1 MSGNNGA
8 DDRANMSGAVPPN
21 EAEPQ
26 RKPETAA
33 AAAPDHTA
41 GTAADAKPDVVAE
54 PTAPAPTERFVSMAP
69 LPTPSKAA
77 PASEPSAAPS
87 AARNDAAP
95 AVEEIAVAEAVA
107 GEVAVEEIAAE
118 VADAAPEREAA
129 DPTPETPVVAEEP
142 VTPDTSVAESAP
154 AAPET
159 PSASEPPQTQL
170 KPWEIPTTAMPAAPT
185 KPAPFAFTKPV
196 FTEPETESPVAST
209 APVEPAAPT
218 AVASVKDV
226 GIDPPAADRTP
237 DEPPTAPQAGLQP
250 ERAAEAPAEQAP
262 AAAPVGQATAVAL
275 VGQAPTEASAEQA
288 TTAALAEQAPTEAP
302 AEQALAVDDS
312 APTVAID
319 MSAIRRT
326 PPAQPVPSAAE
337 PPAERLPEGSASA
350 ESGEGSAAEE
360 SGEGRAEES
369 DQGRAAEGSADDAA
383 TEVVPVVAG
392 GSVPPSSPPPPP
404 PAPPGGTGGSPS
416 PAGPPWRKIA
426 IAAGGVAAALAVLY
440 GVDLAVSSGNVPRG
454 VTVAGIEIGG
464 ESVDDAE
471 ALLRDELGRRLE
483 NPVPVTAGDTTAEVV
498 PAQAGLEVDW
508 EHTLDRIGSQPLS
521 PFTRLASLFGTD
533 EIGVVSVRDDAALTN
548 ALEGVRSS
556 AERAPREGTVVFEG
570 ATPVAVSPQPGQNLD
585 PQVAADV
592 FAEKWAFGDV
602 ALPVTTLDVTVT
614 PEAVDRALTEI
625 AIPAVA
631 SDVKVQGRDNAVATL
646 PRDRIGTILSFVPD
660 GEGGLVPEYHS
671 EAVVDFL
678 RPQLAE
684 TEVEPKDARIV
695 IEGGG
700 PTIVPAVKG
709 ELVDWTKT
717 LEPLPQLLAAPG
729 DRTTPAVY
737 APVDPALTTEA
748 AEKLGIREVVGEF
761 TTGGF
766 SYASGVNIRL
776 AASEIDGALVK
787 PGETFS
793 LNGYTGPRG
802 AAQGYVESGIIEAG
816 RPGTAVGGGIS
827 QLATTLYNATYFAGM
842 EDVAHTEH
850 SYYISRY
857 PAAREATVFE
867 GAIDLQFRNPFDTGV
882 LIQTIGTSS
891 DITVRL
897 WGTKTV
903 DVQSFTGDRSAF
915 TSPNK
920 ITLPAG
926 DACIPSSGAQG
937 FTVSDTRVITDAR
950 TGAQLSRTTRTV
962 KYDPVPIV
970 ECIEPEEEREP
981 APGPERNPAGAPG
994 SAPESGSSPTTSAR
1008 PQPGAQP
1015 TTSSAPEP
1023 ESVTDESAVP
1033 DASAGE
1039 E

>member
-21 EAEPQ
+21 EAEAQ

-77 PASEPSAAPS
+77 PAPEPS
-87 AARNDAAP
+87 AARNGAAAP
-95 AVEEIAVAEAVA
+95 VEDALVEE
-107 GEVAVEEIAAE
+107 GAAE
-118 VADAAPEREAA
+118 VADAAPEREAGDRA
-129 DPTPETPVVAEEP
+129 PETPAAAEEP
-142 VTPDTSVAESAP
+142 VAPDTSATESAP

-159 PSASEPPQTQL
+159 PPAPEPPQTRL
-170 KPWEIPTTAMPAAPT
+170 KPWEIPTAAIPAAPK

-196 FTEPETESPVAST
+196 FTEPA

-218 AVASVKDV
+218 AATSLKDA

-250 ERAAEAPAEQAP
+250 EPAAEAPAEQAL
-262 AAAPVGQATAVAL
+262 AAAPLEQATAAAL
-275 VGQAPTEASAEQA
+275 VEQDTTEVPAEQ
-288 TTAALAEQAPTEAP
+288 TPTAALAEQAPTEAPAEQVPDTAP

-319 MSAIRRT
+319 MSAIRNT
-326 PPAQPVPSAAE
+326 PPAQPAASAAE
-337 PPAERLPEGSASA
+337 PPTERTPEGTASA
-350 ESGEGSAAEE
+350 ESD
-360 SGEGRAEES
+360 EGRAAGE
-369 DQGRAAEGSADDAA
+369 SADDAA

-392 GSVPPSSPPPPP
+392 GPVPPSSPPPTPP
-404 PAPPGGTGGSPS
+404 DGTGGSPS

-426 IAAGGVAAALAVLY
+426 IVAGGVAAALAVLY
-440 GVDLAVSSGNVPRG
+440 GVDLATSSGKVPRG

-498 PAQAGLEVDW
+498 PARAGLEVDW
-508 EHTLDRIGSQPLS
+508 EHTLDRIGSQPLN

-533 EIGVVSVRDDAALTN
+533 EIGVVSVRDDAALTD

-592 FAEKWAFGDV
+592 FSEKWAFGDV

-631 SDVKVQGRDNAVATL
+631 SDVKVQGRDNTVATL

-660 GEGGLVPEYHS
+660 GEGGLIPEYHS
-671 EAVVDFL
+671 EVVVDFL

-903 DVQSFTGDRSAF
+903 DVQSFTGDRTAF

-937 FTVSDTRVITDAR
+937 FTVSDTRVITDAK

-994 SAPESGSSPTTSAR
+994 STPESGSSPTTSGR

-1023 ESVTDESAVP
+1023 ESETDEPAVP
-1033 DASAGE
+1033 DASADE